1 MKGGGEVAAVTA
13 RSAGMVG
20 CRRCA
25 AVWPLG
31 QERCGRCGS
40 ALASRDPRS
49 LQRVWA
55 WWIAGVIC
63 YVPANMYPMLSTR
76 LLFDV
81 NEATII
87 GGAVDIALSGAWF
100 VAFIIIFAS
109 ICIPIAKFVA
119 IAWLARAAARGHA
132 AGRST
137 LSRRLHV
144 YEVVEFIGRWSMI
157 DIFVVAITSA
167 LVQLNVVVAVK
178 PGPAAIAFA
187 LSVVFT
193 MLSARAFDPRLIW
206 DAAAAPAR
214 PAGGAAA

>member
-1 MKGGGEVAAVTA
+1 MAAVTA
-13 RSAGMVG
+13 RSAGLVG

-25 AVWPLG
+25 AVWPRG
-31 QERCGRCGS
+31 QESCGRCGTT
-40 ALASRDPRS
+40 LVSREPRS

-63 YVPANMYPMLSTR
+63 YIPANMFPMLSTR

-81 NEATII
+81 HEATIV
-87 GGAVDIALSGAWF
+87 GGAVDLALAGAWV

-109 ICIPIAKFVA
+109 IGIPIAKFAA
-119 IAWLARAAARGHA
+119 IAWLARAASLGLAES
-132 AGRST
+132 RSA

-144 YEVVEFIGRWSMI
+144 YEIVEFIGRWSMI

-167 LVQLNVVVAVK
+167 LVQLNVVVTVK

-206 DAAAAPAR
+206 DGASPPGAR
-214 PAGGAAA
+214 RTGAQA